1 MRTVLFYSGVESFNY
16 YTDQL
21 FEELTR
27 RQHEIF
33 ILDLRNP
40 EPEDPHSYVHFEQFL
55 KQPVDLA
62 VCYDSFGF
70 KNDAFIDLWNEQ
82 GTVLANI
89 MVDHPLRF
97 HPTMSRHPDRYVQF
111 CVDRNHVAYVKKY
124 FADEVEHVEFMPH
137 AGSCQKQERNIPFS
151 ERKYDILFSG
161 TYYRPQDEL
170 AKINQWYPEGSAMDQ
185 FYHCMAEYMLSNSS
199 LPAEQAALDTISR
212 LNMQVSDQTL
222 KTIFRCSEPLDWMA
236 RMYHRGRVIQTLA
249 ESGMELWLLGRGW
262 ENHPSAGLSNVHRID
277 DRIPFADTMPYIED
291 AKVCVNVMPWFKSGS
306 HERILN
312 ILLHH
317 SLPLTDYSSWVDE
330 NFKADEEVVFYDLD
344 HLEQLPEIVK
354 GLLAD
359 EERTTAI
366 IQKGYEKVLKHHTW
380 VNRVDQILKA
390 VQEV

>member
-111 CVDRNHVAYVKKY
+111 CVDRNRSAIYLFLRENMTFY
-124 FADEVEHVEFMPH
+124 FPVPIIVRRMNWPKSINGIQREVQWISFIIVWQNICFQTAHFR
-137 AGSCQKQERNIPFS
+137 RN
-151 ERKYDILFSG
+151 R
-161 TYYRPQDEL
+161 QH
-170 AKINQWYPEGSAMDQ
+170 W
-185 FYHCMAEYMLSNSS
+185 
-199 LPAEQAALDTISR
+199 
-212 LNMQVSDQTL
+212 
-222 KTIFRCSEPLDWMA
+222 
-236 RMYHRGRVIQTLA
+236 IQ
-249 ESGMELWLLGRGW
+249 
-262 ENHPSAGLSNVHRID
+262 
-277 DRIPFADTMPYIED
+277 
-291 AKVCVNVMPWFKSGS
+291 
-306 HERILN
+306 
-312 ILLHH
+312 
-317 SLPLTDYSSWVDE
+317 
-330 NFKADEEVVFYDLD
+330 
-344 HLEQLPEIVK
+344 
-354 GLLAD
+354 
-359 EERTTAI
+359 
-366 IQKGYEKVLKHHTW
+366 
-380 VNRVDQILKA
+380 
-390 VQEV
+390 